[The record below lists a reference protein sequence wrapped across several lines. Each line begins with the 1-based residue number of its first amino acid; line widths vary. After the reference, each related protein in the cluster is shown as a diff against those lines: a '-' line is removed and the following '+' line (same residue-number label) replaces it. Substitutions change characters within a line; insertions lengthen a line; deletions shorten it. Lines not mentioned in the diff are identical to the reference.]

1 MTFVS
6 RFLCPQGGRPD
17 DKYCMEELRAEL
29 GAIFLM
35 GDIGIPPAEKEMY
48 GAAAYLEGYLMALK
62 GNPGLLFRIASDAEK
77 ASEYL
82 FKGFQKVYDL
92 KPEVELIPDKKTM
105 SREKDLQPAKEPDN
119 ASIGSW
125 PGQTDAA
132 KAAPVL

>member
-1 MTFVS
+1 
-6 RFLCPQGGRPD
+6 
-17 DKYCMEELRAEL
+17 MEELRAEL

-105 SREKDLQPAKEPDN
+105 SREKDLQSAKEPDN
-119 ASIGSW
+119 AVIGAW